1 MNNITDLTIIMVGYE
16 NSDIVRLARRGI
28 EHTFPQAAVIVQNPN
43 TNLPPGSL
51 QHAHGVTTA
60 LKRGI
65 NTDYI
70 LIIDSDTILTSAH
83 WFSEPFDWMCSRKS
97 ESTVHMCF
105 LAGRTDIIQAA
116 NFLPQGP
123 GPGYNALTD
132 VGSRL
137 GVPDTKI
144 VHVDCK
150 SGAGQILGSEH
161 QSGELWF
168 NDRVIAVHQGR
179 GSNLA
184 GKIIKGGRKPI
195 AEQSKDFYA
204 QLNAFFDGV

>member
-1 MNNITDLTIIMVGYE
+1 MNNTTNLTIIMVGYE

-28 EHTFPQAAVIVQNPN
+28 KHTFPNATVIVQNPN
-43 TNLPPGSL
+43 PNLPRGST
-51 QHAHGVTTA
+51 QHAHGIATA
-60 LKRGI
+60 LQRPI
-65 NTDYI
+65 TTEYT
-70 LIIDSDTILTSAH
+70 LLIDSDTILTSSH
-83 WFSEPFDWMCSRKS
+83 WFHAPFDWMCARKS
-97 ESTVHMCF
+97 AETIHMCF

-150 SGAGQILGSEH
+150 SGAGQMPFCQELIQDIFVH
-161 QSGELWF
+161 QSTPG
-168 NDRVIAVHQGR
+168 AVNQ
-179 GSNLA
+179 
-184 GKIIKGGRKPI
+184 P
-195 AEQSKDFYA
+195 
-204 QLNAFFDGV
+204 